1 MWLVSY
7 EKSGICTQTYR
18 HKGKLVMRW
27 WRQRLEWCFH
37 KPRNA
42 KVCQQPPEA
51 TWEFFSRAFGEHGPA
66 DTLILDFYPSGLSE
80 ISFNHL
86 ICGDLLSSSRKL
98 IQAGILIQ
106 DHELCQMLVLFNIS
120 LGNVFKPQLYSLKKS
135 MISKPDKDRTRK

>member
-1 MWLVSY
+1 MTKV
-7 EKSGICTQTYR
+7 G
-18 HKGKLVMRW
+18 RW
-27 WRQRLEWCFH
+27 EEG
-37 KPRNA
+37 
-42 KVCQQPPEA
+42 PEA
-51 TWEFFSRAFGEHGPA
+51 KECWRPLEAEQARDRFSPEPSRSNKNPA